1 MAYMCGRYASTKSAA
16 DIADE
21 FRAVDA
27 TGDAAPDADYNVA
40 PTKPVLA
47 VVQRHPRDADGTAD
61 GSRTER
67 SVRVLRWGLVPSWA
81 KDPSVGSRMIN
92 ARAETAATK
101 PAFRKALAARRCLL
115 PADGWYE
122 WRRAAAS
129 GAATKSGAAGKQP
142 FFITGSANGKPGG
155 SLALAGVWEFWRP
168 ADGGEPLL
176 TAAVLT
182 TEAVGPL
189 ADIHERMPLLL
200 APADWSAWLDPDAAP
215 PMDLL
220 APPSAELVAGL
231 ELRPV
236 SSRVNNVRNEGP
248 ELVER
253 VEVAEPA
260 LALDLDTP
268 GKPPESPAEPPA
280 DPPAPSAPADPPAP
294 SGQPAGARSAARR

>member
-1 MAYMCGRYASTKSAA
+1 MCGRYASTRSAA

-122 WRRAAAS
+122 WRRAATGS

-189 ADIHERMPLLL
+189 AEIHDRMPLLL

-236 SSRVNNVRNEGP
+236 SSRVNNVRHEGP

-268 GKPPESPAEPPA
+268 VKPPESPAEPPA
-280 DPPAPSAPADPPAP
+280 APPAPSDRPAAE
-294 SGQPAGARSAARR
+294 RSAARR

>member
-1 MAYMCGRYASTKSAA
+1 MCGRYASTKAA
-16 DIADE
+16 SDVADE

-27 TGDAAPDADYNVA
+27 TGDEAPAADYNVA

-47 VVQRHPRDADGTAD
+47 VVQRHPRDAEGTVD
-61 GSRTER
+61 SSRTER

-92 ARAETAATK
+92 ARAETAAEK

-122 WRRAAAS
+122 WRRGGGS
-129 GAATKSGAAGKQP
+129 KQP
-142 FFITGSANGKPGG
+142 YFITGSATGAPGG
-155 SLALAGVWEFWRP
+155 SLAMAGVWEFWRS
-168 ADGGEPLL
+168 ADGEPLL

-182 TEAVGPL
+182 TDAVGPL
-189 ADIHERMPLLL
+189 ADIHDRMPLLL
-200 APADWSAWLDPDAAP
+200 APEDWATWLDPDSPAP
-215 PMDLL
+215 PELL
-220 APPSAELVAGL
+220 VPPTDELVAGL

-253 VEVAEPA
+253 VELAEPA
-260 LALDLDTP
+260 LALDLD
-268 GKPPESPAEPPA
+268 
-280 DPPAPSAPADPPAP
+280 APADK
-294 SGQPAGARSAARR
+294 SGSDKSGVDKSGADRADQHSGSARR

>member
-1 MAYMCGRYASTKSAA
+1 MCGRYASTKSAA
-16 DIADE
+16 DIAEE

-27 TGDAAPDADYNVA
+27 TGDAAPGADYNVA

-61 GSRTER
+61 SSRTER

-122 WRRAAAS
+122 WRRAATGS
-129 GAATKSGAAGKQP
+129 GANTKSGAAGKQP

-168 ADGGEPLL
+168 ADGGEPLI

-189 ADIHERMPLLL
+189 AEIHDRMPLLL
-200 APADWSAWLDPDAAP
+200 APADWAAWLDPDAAP
-215 PMDLL
+215 PVDLL

-253 VEVAEPA
+253 VEPAEPA

-268 GKPPESPAEPPA
+268 EPPPESPPEPSADSAAGSPA
-280 DPPAPSAPADPPAP
+280 DSAAGSPAA
-294 SGQPAGARSAARR
+294 ARSAARR

>member
-1 MAYMCGRYASTKSAA
+1 MCGRYASTKSAA

-122 WRRAAAS
+122 WRRAAAGS
-129 GAATKSGAAGKQP
+129 GAATRSGAAGKQP
-142 FFITGSANGKPGG
+142 FFITGCANGKPGG

-189 ADIHERMPLLL
+189 AEIHDRMPLLL

-236 SSRVNNVRNEGP
+236 SSRVNNVRHEGP
-248 ELVER
+248 ELVDR

-280 DPPAPSAPADPPAP
+280 APPASPGRPAAE
-294 SGQPAGARSAARR
+294 RSAARR